1 MSDAPVLLQ
10 VRDSSTNDAP
20 ALLQVRNI
28 SKVFGATRALAEVT
42 LEVKQGEIHS
52 LLGRNGA
59 GKSTLVNIIAGIY
72 PPTTGEVLFEGQDI
86 RALNIFAR
94 QELGIRLVP
103 QHENSFPDLSV
114 AENIF
119 SGVLPTRGGLVDW
132 KRINAVAAEEL
143 AEYGLTVDPRTN
155 VRELSSI
162 DARKLN
168 IIRAMHSGAKLIV
181 LDEPTTALTNRER
194 AELFTFVRDLQAKG
208 TAFIFI
214 SHYLGE
220 VLELSDSITVLRDG
234 LMFPVDTAVEVSES
248 HLATLV
254 AGEDVELAQRRV
266 EDAPGPDDVF
276 LEVRD
281 LQSKDLNGVSLSVRR
296 GEILGVVGFPGSGA
310 REFCR
315 TLFGI
320 NHLTSG
326 TILADGEEITLSSPT
341 RALAQG
347 ISYISFD
354 RHREGIIPSF
364 DVNENIGISS
374 HAGKLRMFVGFIDL
388 AKQRALSNQYRD
400 ALKIKCN
407 SVDDPMESLSGGNQQ
422 KVIVSRLLNT
432 DPHLLILDEPTVG
445 IDVKSREEIIAM
457 VLKLTRG
464 GMSTIYLTNDYDE
477 LLRVADRLVF
487 FDEGKIVALLD
498 NTNITIDELTQ
509 VRDHEKESI

>member
-1 MSDAPVLLQ
+1 MNKPPLLQ
-10 VRDSSTNDAP
+10 VN
-20 ALLQVRNI
+20 NI
-28 SKVFGATRALAEVT
+28 SKVFGATPALSDVS
-42 LEVKQGEIHS
+42 LEVSEGGIHS

-72 PPTTGEVLFEGQDI
+72 PPTTGDVLFEGRDI
-86 RALNIFAR
+86 RSLNIFTR

-132 KRINAVAAEEL
+132 KQINDVAAEEL
-143 AEYGLTVDPRTN
+143 AAYGLAVDPRTL

-168 IIRAMHSGAKLIV
+168 IIRAMHSGAKLII

-194 AELFTFVRDLQAKG
+194 AELFTFVRELKARG

-220 VLELSDSITVLRDG
+220 VLELSDAITVLRDG
-234 LMFPVDTAVEVSES
+234 RMFPVDTSDHVSEA
-248 HLATLV
+248 HLASLV
-254 AGEDVELAQRRV
+254 AGEEVELAHRAIDR
-266 EDAPGPDDVF
+266 GPDADGVF
-276 LEVRD
+276 LKVTD
-281 LQSKDLNGVSLSVRR
+281 LHGDNLEGVSIDVRK

-315 TLFGI
+315 ALFG
-320 NHLTSG
+320 LTRLDSG
-326 TILADGEEITLSSPT
+326 TITAGGQKVALPSPE
-341 RALAQG
+341 RAIAEG
-347 ISYISFD
+347 ISYISYD
-354 RHREGIIPSF
+354 RQREGIMPTF

-374 HAGKLRMFVGFIDL
+374 HAGKLRALGGFVNL
-388 AKQRALSNQYRD
+388 ALQRSLSEQYRQ

-407 SVDDPMESLSGGNQQ
+407 SIDDSMDSLSGGNQQ

-432 DPHLLILDEPTVG
+432 DPRLLILDEPTVG
-445 IDVKSREEIIAM
+445 IDIKSREEIISTI
-457 VLKLTRG
+457 LDLTHR
-464 GMSTIYLTNDYDE
+464 GMSTIYLTNDYEE

-487 FDEGKIVALLD
+487 FDDGRIVTVLD
-498 NTNITIDELTQ
+498 NTDITIDELTAI
-509 VRDHEKESI
+509 RDREKEAV